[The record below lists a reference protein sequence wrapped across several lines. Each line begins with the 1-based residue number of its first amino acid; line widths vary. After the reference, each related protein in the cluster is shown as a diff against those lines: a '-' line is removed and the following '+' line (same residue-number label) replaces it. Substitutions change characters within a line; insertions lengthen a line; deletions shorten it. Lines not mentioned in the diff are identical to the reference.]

1 MASSLALISRQST
14 LFLTPRSFFRSIRI
28 YTKTGDKGKTSNYA
42 GERLPKD
49 GPTFEALGCTD
60 ELSSAIGH
68 AREHCLEAGHGFHDQ
83 LQTIQCDLQD
93 VGSNIAT
100 PRQTASEDRLVR
112 TAFPEERVKQLEK
125 WIDEMDEVLPPLKN
139 FILPSGGKA
148 ATALHMSRSICRR
161 AERRV
166 VPLVREETVDRDIQI
181 YLNRLSDYLFTLA
194 RRSAQLEGKEES
206 IYKRPS

>member
-100 PRQTASEDRLVR
+100 PRQTASEDRL
-112 TAFPEERVKQLEK
+112 
-125 WIDEMDEVLPPLKN
+125 
-139 FILPSGGKA
+139 G
-148 ATALHMSRSICRR
+148 
-161 AERRV
+161 
-166 VPLVREETVDRDIQI
+166 
-181 YLNRLSDYLFTLA
+181 
-194 RRSAQLEGKEES
+194 
-206 IYKRPS
+206 